1 MSFADARRARV
12 GARAPNLS
20 SDINL
25 LGAPWMRR
33 GAPAALAT
41 SFALLAGA
49 ARADTNLHERQSD
62 AYYAARAGAVV
73 GVSGLTIAAAA
84 LLHPDPPAPTPSEW
98 LSFDQ
103 AMRGRLST
111 SASTASDVGLV
122 TTIFVPLGAELASG
136 VDTSLANTSMIYA
149 EVLAANVLL
158 STTVKYSVLRLRPYN
173 YRNPPATEYVASQG
187 VDAYLSFYSGHASTA
202 FASAI
207 AGSYLFSAA
216 HDGSTASPWLWGTEM
231 ALASATALWR
241 IRAGKHFYSDVAVG
255 ILVGSAI
262 GIGIPFAEGI
272 RYRPT
277 ATEMGFAGGGVL
289 LGGLLAVLA
298 PFDDGVATAL
308 RLGPIPV
315 QVLPLVTAQRTG
327 LTLRGDF

>member
-1 MSFADARRARV
+1 MSFDDARWARV
-12 GARAPNLS
+12 GASATRPS
-20 SDINL
+20 SVVSR

-33 GAPAALAT
+33 GRPAAIAT

-49 ARADTNLHERQSD
+49 ARADTNLDERQSD

-73 GVSGLTIAAAA
+73 GVSGLTIAATA
-84 LLHPDPPAPTPSEW
+84 LLHPEPPAPTPSEW
-98 LSFDQ
+98 LSFDE

-111 SASTASDVGLV
+111 AASTASDVTLV

-136 VDTSLANTSMIYA
+136 VSTSLANTSIIYA
-149 EVLAANVLL
+149 EVLAANALL
-158 STTVKYSVLRLRPYN
+158 NTIVKYSVLRPRPYN
-173 YRNPPATEYVASQG
+173 YRKPPATEYVASQG
-187 VDAYLSFYSGHASTA
+187 VDAYLSFYSGHSSTA

-216 HDGSTASPWLWGTEM
+216 HDGSAASPWLWGTEM
-231 ALASATALWR
+231 ALATATALWR

-262 GIGIPFAEGI
+262 GIGIPLAEGV

-277 ATEMGFAGGGVL
+277 ATEMAFAGGGVL
-289 LGGLLAVLA
+289 LGGLTAVLA
-298 PFDDGVATAL
+298 PFHDDVATAL
-308 RLGPIPV
+308 RMGPLHV
-315 QVLPLVTAQRTG
+315 QILPLVTAQRTG